1 MNPSRTTRL
10 TSLHCHK
17 APAPSYALTLTL
29 NTGQEY
35 TTAKEANNFHPR
47 QTSCSYT
54 SPHSSSVQFTLIR
67 SLFSQRRFP
76 DHRRPTIHPTPHCP
90 SQPGPLTHQIPST
103 RKALQED
110 DLQPTHLL
118 PGLDGESW
126 TKSCLLG
133 SERPEPEPAPSPP
146 KFRNSGDGGSE
157 GLQPLRTMASRETET
172 LNKTRFLH
180 FRWGSPFSVPGTLLP
195 SA

>member
-67 SLFSQRRFP
+67 SLFSQRRFQTTEDP
-76 DHRRPTIHPTPHCP
+76 
-90 SQPGPLTHQIPST
+90 PST
-103 RKALQED
+103 QHHTAPANLGPSLIRSPQQEKALQED

>member
-103 RKALQED
+103 RKLSKKMTSNPRTSFQ
-110 DLQPTHLL
+110 
-118 PGLDGESW
+118 
-126 TKSCLLG
+126 G
-133 SERPEPEPAPSPP
+133 SMGKVGQKAVCWGASDQSLSLHHHHPNSEIQVMGAQRGFSP
-146 KFRNSGDGGSE
+146 
-157 GLQPLRTMASRETET
+157 
-172 LNKTRFLH
+172 
-180 FRWGSPFSVPGTLLP
+180 
-195 SA
+195 